1 MLLGAFALAFDHQFL
16 AAFLAGI
23 AMGYVVVFL
32 IVEPATTRARFSP
45 PKEPE

>member
-1 MLLGAFALAFDHQFL
+1 LLGAFAVAFDYQLL

-45 PKEPE
+45 QKDLK